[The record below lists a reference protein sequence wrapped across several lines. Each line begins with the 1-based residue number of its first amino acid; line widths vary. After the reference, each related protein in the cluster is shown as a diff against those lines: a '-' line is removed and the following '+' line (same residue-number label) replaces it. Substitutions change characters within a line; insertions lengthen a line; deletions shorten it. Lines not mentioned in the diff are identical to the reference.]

1 MVVLSLKD
9 RKNKMNPAYVPDDM
23 EVSSPSL
30 SNLPHIASAFPLS
43 TLCLSNMYYRL
54 IDGIRCINY
63 L

>member
-9 RKNKMNPAYVPDDM
+9 RKNKMNPAYVPDEM

-43 TLCLSNMYYRL
+43 TLCLSNMYYRWH
-54 IDGIRCINY
+54 
-63 L
+63 